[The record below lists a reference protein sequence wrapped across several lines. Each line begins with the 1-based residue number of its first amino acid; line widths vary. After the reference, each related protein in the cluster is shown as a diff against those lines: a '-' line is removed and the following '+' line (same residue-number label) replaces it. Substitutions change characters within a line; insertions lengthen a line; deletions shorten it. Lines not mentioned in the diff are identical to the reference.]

1 MFPLVGDSPWFHFSS
16 IPMVSWVYVCACA
29 LSRFSCVQLFVTL
42 WTVAHQAPLSMGF
55 SRQEYWRGLTC
66 FLPGDLLHPGIQP
79 ASLSSLVLAGG
90 FFTLVPPGKPSRVY
104 MLIQLFLKPMN
115 HFIKHSLSGYLKN
128 LEIVMS
134 FSTLWTSDSN
144 GLAAFA
150 LGVLGTLRPVCGWAR
165 TSLLVD
171 VNPYGGKPRN
181 SQAAFTHHVN
191 ESILD
196 HPAASQHASW
206 PRDMGESSKIRWAG
220 LARKAALRI
229 MNQII
234 ILLNL

>member
-1 MFPLVGDSPWFHFSS
+1 MW
-16 IPMVSWVYVCACA
+16 
-29 LSRFSCVQLFVTL
+29 LFVTP
-42 WTVAHQAPLSMGF
+42 WTVTLRLLCPRDSPGKNTGVGCHTLLLGIFLTQGCNPSLLCLLYWQVGSLPL
-55 SRQEYWRGLTC
+55 
-66 FLPGDLLHPGIQP
+66 
-79 ASLSSLVLAGG
+79 A
-90 FFTLVPPGKPSRVY
+90 PPGKPSRGY

-115 HFIKHSLSGYLKN
+115 HFIKRSLSGYLKN

-150 LGVLGTLRPVCGWAR
+150 LGVLGTLRPVCGWAQ

-171 VNPYGGKPRN
+171 VNPYGGKPR
-181 SQAAFTHHVN
+181 SSVAASTHHVN

-220 LARKAALRI
+220 LARKAVLRI
-229 MNQII
+229 MNQIV

>member
-42 WTVAHQAPLSMGF
+42 WTVAHQAPLPMGF

-90 FFTLVPPGKPSRVY
+90 FFKLVPPGKPSRVY

-134 FSTLWTSDSN
+134 FSNCELQTQMAWQLLLLVSWEPWDKFV
-144 GLAAFA
+144 GGPELACWWMWIHMEENQ
-150 LGVLGTLRPVCGWAR
+150 GTLRQP
-165 TSLLVD
+165 
-171 VNPYGGKPRN
+171 PP
-181 SQAAFTHHVN
+181 
-191 ESILD
+191 
-196 HPAASQHASW
+196 
-206 PRDMGESSKIRWAG
+206 
-220 LARKAALRI
+220 I
-229 MNQII
+229 MWMSPS
-234 ILLNL
+234 

>member
-1 MFPLVGDSPWFHFSS
+1 MSDSVRPHRHQPTRLPGPWDSPGKNTGVGCHFLLQCVKVKVKS
-16 IPMVSWVYVCACA
+16 
-29 LSRFSCVQLFVTL
+29 LSCVQLFVTL

-90 FFTLVPPGKPSRVY
+90 FFKLVPPGKPSRVY

-134 FSTLWTSDSN
+134 FSNCELQTQMAWQL
-144 GLAAFA
+144 L
-150 LGVLGTLRPVCGWAR
+150 
-165 TSLLVD
+165 LLV
-171 VNPYGGKPRN
+171 
-181 SQAAFTHHVN
+181 
-191 ESILD
+191 
-196 HPAASQHASW
+196 SW
-206 PRDMGESSKIRWAG
+206 EP
-220 LARKAALRI
+220 
-229 MNQII
+229 
-234 ILLNL
+234 

>member
-1 MFPLVGDSPWFHFSS
+1 MFPLDGDSPWFHFGS
-16 IPMVSWVYVCACA
+16 IPMVSRVYVCACV
-29 LSRFSCVQLFVTL
+29 LSCFSCVQLFVTL
-42 WTVAHQAPLSMGF
+42 WTVAHQAPLSVGF

-66 FLPGDLLHPGIQP
+66 SLPADLLHPGIQP
-79 ASLSSLVLAGG
+79 ASRLLYWQMGSLPLA
-90 FFTLVPPGKPSRVY
+90 PPGKPSRVY

-115 HFIKHSLSGYLKN
+115 HFIKRSLSGYLKN
-128 LEIVMS
+128 LEIIIS

-150 LGVLGTLRPVCGWAR
+150 LGLLGTLRTQ

-171 VNPYGGKPRN
+171 VNSYRGKPRN
-181 SQAAFTHHVN
+181 SAAASIHHVN
-191 ESILD
+191 EAILD

-206 PRDMGESSKIRWAG
+206 PRDLGESSKIRWAG

-229 MNQII
+229 MNQIV